1 MRKSSICGDIVKLVE
16 KIICVVFFSYLASIK
31 RIIHKIVTRTEI
43 LALVSL
49 QWNAKFKKYKP
60 NIGDMP
66 KLMDK

>member
-1 MRKSSICGDIVKLVE
+1 MRKSSICGDVVKLVE
-16 KIICVVFFSYLASIK
+16 KLDVPFFSYLASIK